1 MHISTFGADELVGAS
16 VATRVAA
23 SLENLAFLKK
33 TTDLDDHRAC
43 LAELMTGG
51 RTVIAKLWMERTVG
65 LSSRLEGLS
74 KSERLQLDAALTVLE
89 KMVRDG

>member
-1 MHISTFGADELVGAS
+1 MSTFGAHESVGAS
-16 VATRVAA
+16 VATRAAA
-23 SLENLAFLKK
+23 SLENLGFLKK

-43 LAELMTGG
+43 LAELTTGR
-51 RTVIAKLWMERTVG
+51 RTVIAKLWKERTVG